1 MHLLLLIRGIP
12 VPPLVG
18 TRATASEDELIAHC
32 RTQIASYKRPRSVR
46 FVDDLPRLFNGKVDQ
61 KMLRG

>member
-1 MHLLLLIRGIP
+1 MQSRR
-12 VPPLVG
+12 LVG

-32 RTQIASYKRPRSVR
+32 RAQIASYRMPWSVR
-46 FVDDLPRLFNGKVDQ
+46 FVDDLPRLFNGKADK